1 MRVVVTG
8 SAGFVG
14 SHLCYSL
21 ASAGHHVLALD
32 DLSHGANVFSD
43 RNPKRIIFSECDVS
57 KPGLFSAIS
66 DFQADAVCHLAD
78 ASPASPAWDTGMFGR
93 YSDALTNCLDAS
105 VRAGVKKFVYASSAD
120 YLFGKQCEM
129 PVKDTT
135 RANPANLFGVHKH
148 NCECVVSHFMSTKRL
163 RWAILRLPYVYGPNS
178 RRFAKKARKGSC
190 FIADSMK
197 RRGRSVVHMPGDG
210 NQTRD
215 FLWISDAVSA
225 LEMALRD
232 RRLVGTANVG
242 TEIETP
248 ISKVLAKIEEIT
260 QRKSRVEY
268 MYKKKDDVPR
278 SQVNACAMQN
288 HRWEPKIGIVR
299 GLMNMAE
306 NGVEADFDGGS
317 A

>member
-8 SAGFVG
+8 SGGFIG

-21 ASAGHHVLALD
+21 ANADHHVLALD
-32 DLSHGANVFSD
+32 DLSHGADVFSG
-43 RNPKRIIFSECDVS
+43 RNLKRITFVECDVS
-57 KPGLFSAIS
+57 KPDLLSLVS

-78 ASPASPAWDTGMFGR
+78 ASSASPAWDTGMFGR
-93 YSDALTNCLDAS
+93 YSDALTNCLNAS
-105 VRAGVKKFVYASSAD
+105 VQAGVKKFVYASSAD
-120 YLFGKQCEM
+120 YLFGKLCDM
-129 PVKDTT
+129 PIKDNT
-135 RANPANLFGVHKH
+135 RSKPANLFGMHKH
-148 NCECVVSHFMSTKRL
+148 NCECIVTHFASTTRL

-178 RRFAKKARKGSC
+178 RKFAKKARKGNC
-190 FIADSMK
+190 FIADSIK
-197 RRGRSVVHMPGDG
+197 RRARPVVYVPGDG

-215 FLWISDAVSA
+215 FLWIADAITA

-232 RRLVGTANVG
+232 RRLVGTVNVG

-248 ISKVLAKIEEIT
+248 VRKVLAKIEEIT
-260 QRKSRVEY
+260 RRKTRVEY

-278 SQVNACAMQN
+278 SQVNACTMKN
-288 HRWEPKIGIVR
+288 HRWQPKIGIIP

-306 NGVEADFDGGS
+306 NGVEADFDGGD